1 MKLDQ
6 KIIEDVRQASSIT
19 QVIGHYIPLVKKG
32 RGFTAVCPFHDD
44 HHPSLSISDSKQI
57 YKCFVCGKGGN
68 VFNFVMDFKKISF
81 PESVKEVAAI
91 SGMDI
96 QIDVTP
102 TRKVDPKFKEYYNAL
117 AKTIE
122 YSNYLLTSSELGKE
136 ALDYLDKRGIDKK
149 IINDFN
155 IGYNPGQNKMYSYL
169 SGEKITDEQLNET
182 NVCRLTDSG
191 MKDVFSDRILFPIHD
206 TYGNPVAFTARDFKG
221 LTDAKYINTS
231 ETKIYTKG
239 DIVYNYHRARE
250 ECRRNNAVIVVEGVL
265 DVIAFN
271 RVGINYVVATLGT
284 ACSDHQMRLIQ
295 SLNKNIIFAY
305 DGDEP
310 GRAANLK
317 NGLKAFQNKN
327 NVYVMNNDT
336 GLDPDEIIA
345 KFGNNKLRDLL
356 SERYSYIQ
364 YAIDYYKSKLNL
376 KNFEDKKELHTKI
389 SALLSNVD
397 DPDERESY
405 ANQLFELTQIS
416 IKNLGKKNEEVT
428 YQYKDESSLIKNGA
442 LKNQYI
448 ILANMAM
455 SKDACDLYNKLIGC
469 LIDDDCSNLA
479 RLIALD
485 YKEHGDCNLSRIL
498 DYTEDIGVKNVITNL
513 AAAEDLVLE
522 YNEEGFVDTINKVV
536 RQLKLAQ
543 IDKLKE
549 ELNKL
554 ESEGASKEKQNEV
567 IDQLTKL
574 FAEVK
579 IKD

>member
-6 KIIEDVRQASSIT
+6 QTIEDVRQASSIT
-19 QVIGHYIPLVKKG
+19 QVIGNYIQLVKKG
-32 RGFTAVCPFHDD
+32 RNYTAVCPFHDD
-44 HHPSLSISDSKQI
+44 HHPSLSISESKQI

-68 VFNFVMDFKKISF
+68 AFNFVMDFKKISF
-81 PESVKEVAAI
+81 PESVKEVASI

-96 QIDVTP
+96 KIDVAP
-102 TRKVDPKFKEYYNAL
+102 AKKVDPKLKEYYDAL

-136 ALDYLDKRGIDKK
+136 ALDYLDKRGINKK

-169 SGEKITDEQLNET
+169 SSEKITDEQLNET

-221 LTDAKYINTS
+221 TSDSKYINTS

-284 ACSDHQMRLIQ
+284 ACSDHQMKLIQ

-327 NVYVMNNDT
+327 NVFVMNNDT

-356 SERYSYIQ
+356 SARYSYIQ

-376 KNFEDKKELHTKI
+376 KNFSDKKELHTKI
-389 SALLSNVD
+389 SALLANVD
-397 DPDERESY
+397 DPDEKESY

-416 IKNLGKKNEEVT
+416 IKDLNKTDEIS
-428 YQYKDESSLIKNGA
+428 YQFKDDST
-442 LKNQYI
+442 LKNNGIMKAQYN
-448 ILANMAM
+448 ILAMMAM
-455 SKDACDLYNKLIGC
+455 SKDACDEFNKIIGC
-469 LIDDDCSNLA
+469 LIDDDCSSLA
-479 RLIALD
+479 RLITLD
-485 YKEHGDCNLSRIL
+485 YKNYGECSLSRIL
-498 DYTEDIGVKNVITNL
+498 DFTEDLGVKNIITTL
-513 AAAEDLVLE
+513 GASEDLVSE
-522 YNEEGFVDTINKVV
+522 YNRDVFVDTINRVV
-536 RQLKLAQ
+536 RELKFAQIEKLKNDISQYDSEGNKEKVNELLAEFQKLA
-543 IDKLKE
+543 KELKSE
-549 ELNKL
+549 E
-554 ESEGASKEKQNEV
+554 
-567 IDQLTKL
+567 
-574 FAEVK
+574 
-579 IKD
+579 